1 MKCIFLHGLGQ
12 NDKSWDKTIN
22 SMNYDLEINSI
33 NLFKLPN
40 NNINYKKIYDDFS
53 NHCDLQS
60 EPLNL
65 CGLSLGGIIALEYTI
80 RNPKKVNSLVLIGTQ
95 YKIPKRLMQFQ
106 NIIFRLLPKKVFDK
120 MNLSKDQIIS
130 LTKSMLNLDFEK
142 ELKKINCPVLI
153 IYGKKDKANMNAS
166 IKMKKLINN
175 SKLKVIEKAGHEVNI
190 DNPISLGKILNDFF
204 INL

>member
-1 MKCIFLHGLGQ
+1 
-12 NDKSWDKTIN
+12 
-22 SMNYDLEINSI
+22 MNYDLEINSI

-53 NHCDLQS
+53 NYCDLQS

-95 YKIPKRLMQFQ
+95 YKIPKRLMKFQ

-142 ELKKINCPVLI
+142 ELKKINCPVFI

-166 IKMKKLINN
+166 IKMKELINN

-190 DNPISLGKILNDFF
+190 DNPILLGKILNDFF